1 MSWRLIYDNKNK
13 KVYGLFESEGVTRTR
28 KTVFVSRT
36 LEGCFDVLDRNQ
48 LVALWPS
55 GTTTDV
61 LFSGGTRRSVDNPLK
76 SRF

>member
-1 MSWRLIYDNKNK
+1 
-13 KVYGLFESEGVTRTR
+13 
-28 KTVFVSRT
+28 
-36 LEGCFDVLDRNQ
+36 VLDRNQ